1 MSIVYRKTAKG
12 QSEIET
18 RAFRLLPRLR
28 QALILVDGRRT
39 DDELAQMI
47 FAEPR
52 ATLDSLRAD
61 GFIEAVAERVVAD
74 LPASP
79 APESAAVPPRRPAS
93 VLPVAPA
100 AASASPEALRREA
113 VRYLNDQLGPAAE
126 GIAMK
131 LERAKS
137 MSELRPLLVSAAQL
151 LANVRGAATAQAFSD
166 RFLADPSV

>member
-1 MSIVYRKTAKG
+1 MSTVYRKTAKG

-28 QALILVDGRRT
+28 QALILVDGKRS

-52 ATLDSLRAD
+52 ATLEALRAD
-61 GFIEAVAERVVAD
+61 GFIEVAATMAD
-74 LPASP
+74 T
-79 APESAAVPPRRPAS
+79 APVRE
-93 VLPVAPA
+93 PA
-100 AASASPEALRREA
+100 AAAAAPAPVLPRKAAAPSASPETLRREA

-126 GIAMK
+126 GLAMK

-137 MSELRPLLVSAAQL
+137 MVELRPLLVTAAQL
-151 LANVRGAATAQAFSD
+151 ISNVRGASAAQAFRA
-166 RFLADPSV
+166 RFLDDQPD